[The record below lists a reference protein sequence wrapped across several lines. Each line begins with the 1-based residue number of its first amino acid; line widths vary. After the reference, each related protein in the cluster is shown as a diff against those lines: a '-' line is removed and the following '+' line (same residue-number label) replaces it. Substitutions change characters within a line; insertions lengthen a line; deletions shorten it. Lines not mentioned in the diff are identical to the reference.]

1 MGRTNGQTEARVRV
15 LGLKNI
21 MLQRPE
27 VLCRFATQVHNFTN
41 LQLRQMWDRNRKVA
55 VSFRVLTG
63 NFVLCSQLFGSGVVE
78 CGRDGGGA
86 GRGIILGRSQSSG
99 RGIFVFL
106 SHKRQVGF
114 INNVNG
120 GENHIL

>member
-1 MGRTNGQTEARVRV
+1 
-15 LGLKNI
+15 
-21 MLQRPE
+21 
-27 VLCRFATQVHNFTN
+27 
-41 LQLRQMWDRNRKVA
+41 MWDRNRIEVA
-55 VSFRVLTG
+55 VNFRVLTG

-86 GRGIILGRSQSSG
+86 GRGVILGRSQSSG
-99 RGIFVFL
+99 WGVFVFL

-120 GENHIL
+120 GENHILE